1 MIDFLKT
8 YVKYIL
14 LHKWNKVPKE
24 SIDLL
29 EEQWESKPTNG
40 INLWLY
46 SKIKYIN
53 DKLKY

>member
-14 LHKWNKVPKE
+14 LHRWNKVPKE

-29 EEQWESKPTNG
+29 EEHWKNKPTNG
-40 INLWLY
+40 V
-46 SKIKYIN
+46 
-53 DKLKY
+53 KL